1 MGTDVGSFLFF
12 FLFPALFF
20 SFYRFVTV
28 AVGSVAV
35 SPYLN
40 GSSSLNV
47 ATTPDARR
55 TPLPTFA

>member
-1 MGTDVGSFLFF
+1 MGPIDLEGS
-12 FLFPALFF
+12 
-20 SFYRFVTV
+20 SDYKVII
-28 AVGSVAV
+28 VAV